1 MILKKNFYLVFAVIV
16 FCTTAY
22 SQIIIPDK
30 VKQGIVVDHSSG
42 AVLAE
47 KNADQKISPA
57 SMTKIMT
64 AVVVFDQLK
73 NKKIKLTDQ
82 FIVSKKAWNATKT
95 GESTMFLVPG
105 DKVSIEDLLRGLII
119 VSGVDASIVLAEG
132 ISGTEEQF
140 ANLMNAKAKQINMV
154 NTNFSNSSGTF
165 GQDNYSTVRDIALLS
180 SYLINNYSQYYKY
193 FKEKDFAWARTGGNA
208 VKQENRNV
216 LLSMDEGVD
225 GIKTGHLKDSKYSIA
240 VTKKKDNR
248 RIIAVISGLPTMSSR
263 AESSKLLLNSAF
275 NKIDLVKISYDRD
288 KFRIKIWNG
297 SSSYLEVK
305 GANKEGI
312 FVNLPKNLKNPKIR
326 MEFEYE
332 YPLQLPIKK
341 FEKVAVLRIYNNKEL
356 IDTEDLFAQKEITDK
371 NIFFKGIQNI
381 NHYLWQ

>member
-1 MILKKNFYLVFAVIV
+1 MIFKNFFNLVFILLGFAS
-16 FCTTAY
+16 TSY
-22 SQIIIPDK
+22 SQIVIPDK
-30 VKQGIVVDHSSG
+30 VKQGIVIDHSSG

-82 FIVSKKAWNATKT
+82 FTVSKKARNATRS

-105 DKVSIEDLLRGLII
+105 DKVSIEDLLRGVII

-140 ANLMNAKAKQINMV
+140 ANLMNEKAKQINMV
-154 NTNFSNSSGTF
+154 NTNFSNSSGTYS
-165 GQDNYSTVRDIALLS
+165 QDNYSTVRDMALLS

-193 FKEKDFAWARTGGNA
+193 FKEKDFAWARTGGNP

-225 GIKTGHLKDSKYSIA
+225 GIKTGHL
-240 VTKKKDNR
+240 
-248 RIIAVISGLPTMSSR
+248 
-263 AESSKLLLNSAF
+263 
-275 NKIDLVKISYDRD
+275 
-288 KFRIKIWNG
+288 
-297 SSSYLEVK
+297 
-305 GANKEGI
+305 
-312 FVNLPKNLKNPKIR
+312 
-326 MEFEYE
+326 
-332 YPLQLPIKK
+332 
-341 FEKVAVLRIYNNKEL
+341 
-356 IDTEDLFAQKEITDK
+356 
-371 NIFFKGIQNI
+371 
-381 NHYLWQ
+381 

>member
-1 MILKKNFYLVFAVIV
+1 MILKKIFYLVFAVIV

-275 NKIDLVKISYDRD
+275 NKIDLIKISYDKD

-305 GANKEGI
+305 GANKDGI

>member
-1 MILKKNFYLVFAVIV
+1 MILKIFFYLVIAVIV

-275 NKIDLVKISYDRD
+275 NKIDLIKISYDKD

-305 GANKEGI
+305 GANKDGI

>member
-1 MILKKNFYLVFAVIV
+1 MIFKNFFILVFILLGFVSAS
-16 FCTTAY
+16 Y

-30 VKQGIVVDHSSG
+30 VKQGIVIDHSSG

-82 FIVSKKAWNATKT
+82 FTVSKKARNATRS

-105 DKVSIEDLLRGLII
+105 DKVSIEDLLRGVII

-140 ANLMNAKAKQINMV
+140 ANLMNEKAKQINMI
-154 NTNFSNSSGTF
+154 NSNFSNSSGTYS
-165 GQDNYSTVRDIALLS
+165 QDNYSTVRDMALLS

-193 FKEKDFAWARTGGNA
+193 FKEKDFAWARTGGNP

-248 RIIAVISGLPTMSSR
+248 RIIAVISGLHTMSSR
-263 AESSKLLLNSAF
+263 AESSKLLLNGAF
-275 NKIDLVKISYDRD
+275 NKIDLVKISYDKD

-297 SSSYLEVK
+297 SSSYLDVK
-305 GANKEGI
+305 GANKDGI

-326 MEFEYE
+326 MELEYE

-341 FEKVAVLRIYNNKEL
+341 FEKVAVLRVYNNKEL
-356 IDTEDLFAQKEITDK
+356 IDAEDLFAQKDITDK

>member
-1 MILKKNFYLVFAVIV
+1 MILKKIFYLVFAVIV

-132 ISGTEEQF
+132 VSGTEEQF

>member
-1 MILKKNFYLVFAVIV
+1 MILKKIFYLVFAAIF

-275 NKIDLVKISYDRD
+275 NKIDLIKISYDKD

-305 GANKEGI
+305 GANKDGI

>member
-1 MILKKNFYLVFAVIV
+1 MIFKKFFIIV
-16 FCTTAY
+16 FVVLVSTSAAY

-30 VKQGIVVDHSSG
+30 VKQGIVIDHSSG

-82 FIVSKKAWNATKT
+82 FTVSKKARNATRS
-95 GESTMFLVPG
+95 GESTMFVVPG
-105 DKVSIEDLLRGLII
+105 DKVSIEDLLRGVII
-119 VSGVDASIVLAEG
+119 ISGVDASIVLAEG

-140 ANLMNAKAKQINMV
+140 VNLMNEKAKQINMV
-154 NTNFSNSSGTF
+154 NTNFSNSSGTYSP
-165 GQDNYSTVRDIALLS
+165 DNYSTVRDIALLS

-193 FKEKDFAWARTGGNA
+193 FKEKDFAWARTGGNP

-225 GIKTGHLKDSKYSIA
+225 GIKTGHLKDSKYSIS

-263 AESSKLLLNSAF
+263 AESSKLLLNGAF
-275 NKIDLVKISYDRD
+275 NKIDLVKIPYDN
-288 KFRIKIWNG
+288 KFKIKIWNG
-297 SSSYLEVK
+297 SSSYLDVK
-305 GANKEGI
+305 GANKDGI
-312 FVNLPKNLKNPKIR
+312 FVNLPKNLKNPKIK
-326 MEFEYE
+326 MELEYE

-341 FEKVAVLRIYNNKEL
+341 FEKVAVLRIYKNKEL
-356 IDTEDLFAQKEITDK
+356 IETEDLFAQKDITDK

>member
-1 MILKKNFYLVFAVIV
+1 MILKKIFYLVFAVIV

-275 NKIDLVKISYDRD
+275 NKIDLIKISYDKD

>member
-1 MILKKNFYLVFAVIV
+1 MLKKIFYLVFAVIF

-275 NKIDLVKISYDRD
+275 NKIDLIKISYDKD

>member
-1 MILKKNFYLVFAVIV
+1 MLSRS
-16 FCTTAY
+16 T
-22 SQIIIPDK
+22 
-30 VKQGIVVDHSSG
+30 VVQ
-42 AVLAE
+42 
-47 KNADQKISPA
+47 QKINRLKGKNQELLVRA
-57 SMTKIMT
+57 
-64 AVVVFDQLK
+64 FNELK

-82 FIVSKKAWNATKT
+82 FTVSKKARNATRS
-95 GESTMFLVPG
+95 GESTMFVVPG
-105 DKVSIEDLLRGLII
+105 DKVSIEDLLRGVII
-119 VSGVDASIVLAEG
+119 ISGVDASIVLAEG

-140 ANLMNAKAKQINMV
+140 VNLMNEKAKQINMV
-154 NTNFSNSSGTF
+154 NTNFSNSSGTYSP
-165 GQDNYSTVRDIALLS
+165 DNYSTVRDIALLS

-193 FKEKDFAWARTGGNA
+193 FKEKDFAWARTGGNP

-263 AESSKLLLNSAF
+263 AETSKLLLNGAF
-275 NKIDLVKISYDRD
+275 NKIDLVKIPYDKD
-288 KFRIKIWNG
+288 KFKIKIWNG
-297 SSSYLEVK
+297 SSSYLDVK
-305 GANKEGI
+305 GANKDGI
-312 FVNLPKNLKNPKIR
+312 FVNLPKNSKNLKIK
-326 MEFEYE
+326 MELEYE

-341 FEKVAVLRIYNNKEL
+341 FEKVAVLRIYKNKEL
-356 IDTEDLFAQKEITDK
+356 IETEDLFAQKDITDK

>member
-1 MILKKNFYLVFAVIV
+1 MILKKNFYLVFVVIV

-275 NKIDLVKISYDRD
+275 NKIDLIKISYDKD

-305 GANKEGI
+305 GANKDGI

>member
-1 MILKKNFYLVFAVIV
+1 MLKKIFYLVFAVIF

-82 FIVSKKAWNATKT
+82 FTVSKKAWNATKT

-240 VTKKKDNR
+240 VTKKKNNR

-275 NKIDLVKISYDRD
+275 NKIDLIKISYDKD

-305 GANKEGI
+305 GANKDGI
-312 FVNLPKNLKNPKIR
+312 FVNLPKNLKNPKTR
-326 MEFEYE
+326 MEFQYE
-332 YPLQLPIKK
+332 YPLQLPIRK

-381 NHYLWQ
+381 NHYLWR

>member
-1 MILKKNFYLVFAVIV
+1 MILKNFFLSIFILLNLNSIS
-16 FCTTAY
+16 Y
-22 SQIIIPDK
+22 SQINIPDK
-30 VKQGIVVDHSSG
+30 VKQGIVIDHSSG

-47 KNADQKISPA
+47 RNADQKISPA

-64 AVVVFDQLK
+64 AVIVFDQLK
-73 NKKIKLTDQ
+73 NKKIKITDQ
-82 FIVSKKAWNATKT
+82 FTVSKKAREATKS

-132 ISGTEEQF
+132 IAGTEEQF
-140 ANLMNAKAKQINMV
+140 VNLMNDKAKEIKMT

-165 GQDNYSTVRDIALLS
+165 SQTNYSTVRDIALLS
-180 SYLINNYSQYYKY
+180 SYLINNYIQYYKY
-193 FKEKDFAWARTGGNA
+193 FKEKDFVWARTGGNPI
-208 VKQENRNV
+208 KQENRNV
-216 LLSMDEGVD
+216 LLSVDEGVD

-248 RIIAVISGLPTMSSR
+248 RVIAVISGLPTMTSR

-275 NKIDLVKISYDRD
+275 NKIDLVKIPYDKD

-297 SSSYLEVK
+297 SSSYLDVR
-305 GANKEGI
+305 GINKDSI
-312 FVNLPKNLKNPKIR
+312 FINLPKNLKNPKIK
-326 MEFEYE
+326 MELEYE
-332 YPLQLPIKK
+332 YPLQVPIKK
-341 FEKVAVLRIYNNKEL
+341 FEKVAVLRIYNNKQL
-356 IDTEDLFAQKEITDK
+356 IDTEDLFAQKEITEK

-381 NHYLWQ
+381 NHYIWR

>member
-1 MILKKNFYLVFAVIV
+1 MILKKNFYLVFVVIV

-47 KNADQKISPA
+47 KNANQKISPA

-132 ISGTEEQF
+132 VSGTEEQF

>member
-1 MILKKNFYLVFAVIV
+1 MIFKKLFYLIFATFL
-16 FCTTAY
+16 FCSNTF
-22 SQIIIPDK
+22 SQITIPDK
-30 VKQGIVVDHSSG
+30 VKQGIVIDHSSG
-42 AVLAE
+42 AVLVE

-82 FIVSKKAWNATKT
+82 FTVSKKARDAIKS

-105 DKVSIEDLLRGLII
+105 DKVTIEDLLRGLII

-140 ANLMNAKAKQINMV
+140 VNLMNDKAKEINMT

-165 GQDNYSTVRDIALLS
+165 SPNNYSTVRDIALLS
-180 SYLINNYSQYYKY
+180 SYLINNYPQYYKY
-193 FKEKDFAWARTGGNA
+193 FKEKDFAWARTGGNP

-216 LLSMDEGVD
+216 LLSMDEEVD

-240 VTKKKDNR
+240 VTKKRDKR
-248 RIIAVISGLPTMSSR
+248 RIIVVVSGLPTMSSR

-275 NKIDLVKISYDRD
+275 NKIDLVKISYDSD

-297 SSSYLEVK
+297 SSSYLDVK
-305 GANKEGI
+305 SLNKDGI

-326 MEFEYE
+326 MELEYE

-341 FEKVAVLRIYNNKEL
+341 FEKVAVLRIFNNKEL
-356 IDTEDLFAQKEITDK
+356 IDTKDLYAQKDITNK

-381 NHYLWQ
+381 NYYLWR

>member
-1 MILKKNFYLVFAVIV
+1 MILKKFFYLVFAVIV

-275 NKIDLVKISYDRD
+275 NKIDLIKISYDKD

-305 GANKEGI
+305 GANKDGI